1 MHVRLLKLRDLLAPF
16 CDASSFDDR
25 CHGCATSMCQECY
38 NTHVCDDDQEEEEN
52 AKEDHATPG

>member
-1 MHVRLLKLRDLLAPF
+1 
-16 CDASSFDDR
+16 
-25 CHGCATSMCQECY
+25 MCQECY